1 MKDFLSQLVARS
13 TAPALAVRPRLP
25 SRFEA
30 SSEAAGITAFPGDI
44 TPAAPLETT
53 ATPARTFRT
62 SPHNGDHQQ
71 APPTP
76 AEPETSTASP
86 SPQTTPPPLQDHAP
100 SRSTASATVPPAAP
114 ATHSSKQEAPSS
126 PSPSPVL
133 EPSFATARQNSATT
147 LAPETP
153 LFRPS
158 SHSDIQPPEPPTLD
172 SVSEE
177 ASPAAVVSAAKPQPV
192 SPTPLASTTPP
203 AVASG
208 LRSQSQISNLKSQIP
223 RPAARPAIATRP
235 TPATPQ
241 TAPAAPAPPVVQI
254 TIGRVELR
262 AIVTP
267 ASPRAVPPPAPK
279 LGLDEYLRQRTG
291 GAR

>member
-30 SSEAAGITAFPGDI
+30 ASEAAGITAFPSDS
-44 TPAAPLETT
+44 TPSAPLETK
-53 ATPARTFRT
+53 ASPARTSRT
-62 SPHNGDHQQ
+62 SPLNSDRQQ

-76 AEPETSTASP
+76 AEPEASIASP
-86 SPQTTPPPLQDHAP
+86 SPQITPPPLQNHSP
-100 SRSTASATVPPAAP
+100 SRSAVSATDTPAAP
-114 ATHSSKQEAPSS
+114 AAHSSKLETPASPPSS
-126 PSPSPVL
+126 PASKSVTASVL
-133 EPSFATARQNSATT
+133 PNPATEPQPAKPFFQPSFDSG
-147 LAPETP
+147 
-153 LFRPS
+153 
-158 SHSDIQPPEPPTLD
+158 IQPPGPTGPN
-172 SVSEE
+172 SISEE
-177 ASPAAVVSAAKPQPV
+177 AFPAAAVSAAKPQPV
-192 SPTPLASTTPP
+192 SPTPLASAIAPTPT
-203 AVASG
+203 SG
-208 LRSQSQISNLKSQIP
+208 LRSQSQISYLKSPIP
-223 RPAARPAIATRP
+223 RPAAAPAVVARP
-235 TPATPQ
+235 TPAPAP
-241 TAPAAPAPPVVQI
+241 TAAAAPAPPVVQI

>member
-30 SSEAAGITAFPGDI
+30 ASEAAGITAFPSDS
-44 TPAAPLETT
+44 TQSAPSEPT
-53 ATPARTFRT
+53 ASPARTSRT
-62 SPHNGDHQQ
+62 PPLNGNRQQ

-76 AEPETSTASP
+76 AEPEASIASP
-86 SPQTTPPPLQDHAP
+86 SPQTTPPPLKSLAP
-100 SRSTASATVPPAAP
+100 SRSAVSAAVPPAAP
-114 ATHSSKQEAPSS
+114 AVHSSKQEAPSS
-126 PSPSPVL
+126 PSPSAAHK
-133 EPSFATARQNSATT
+133 PSIANARQNSAAT
-147 LAPETP
+147 PPPKTP
-153 LFRPS
+153 LFQPS
-158 SHSDIQPPEPPTLD
+158 FD
-172 SVSEE
+172 SGLQSPKSPAPDLVSEE
-177 ASPAAVVSAAKPQPV
+177 ASPTAAVSAAKPRPV
-192 SPTPLASTTPP
+192 FPTTLASETP
-203 AVASG
+203 AVAASG
-208 LRSQSQISNLKSQIP
+208 LRSKSQISNLKSQIP

-254 TIGRVELR
+254 TIGRIELR